1 MPININTQTY
11 ANITLIV
18 KEAPGTVFEQFMMTI
33 ERDFIT
39 SIVSFSGVELRK
51 RFNFL
56 FSAKLPRL
64 KELSIRCTMHQRTSL
79 GSTVYI
85 RLIFLVFSV
94 CKESYIICLILLCMS
109 REVIFIT
116 NVICWR
122 RRSFQSTT
130 RNSNAPSLSSTTC
143 SRLATARIII
153 VTSASTS
160 RASWSHTSA
169 NSNGFFSNS
178 IAHYSLDLI

>member
-18 KEAPGTVFEQFMMTI
+18 KEALGTVFEQFMMTI

-130 RNSNAPSLSSTTC
+130 RNSNAPSYYTPRAAGSPRPGLPSLRP
-143 SRLATARIII
+143 RLRPELLGRILRQIR
-153 VTSASTS
+153 TDFLRFNCT
-160 RASWSHTSA
+160 
-169 NSNGFFSNS
+169 
-178 IAHYSLDLI
+178 L

>member
-1 MPININTQTY
+1 M
-11 ANITLIV
+11 TL
-18 KEAPGTVFEQFMMTI
+18 KRG
-33 ERDFIT
+33 FIF
-39 SIVSFSGVELRK
+39 SIASFSVVQLRK
-51 RFNFL
+51 RSNFF
-56 FSAKLPRL
+56 FSSKLPWL
-64 KELSIRCTMHQRTSL
+64 KELPIRCTMRPRTSL

-85 RLIFLVFSV
+85 RLIFTVFSV

-143 SRLATARIII
+143 SRLATARITI
-153 VTSASTS
+153 VASASAS

-169 NSNGFFSNS
+169 NQNGFFSIQLHI
-178 IAHYSLDLI
+178 IAQILFKYK